1 MTLEARALTK
11 RYATRRMAA
20 VDAFDLTV
28 AGGEI
33 VALVGE
39 SGAGKSTVGR
49 MLAGVTVPSDGGVFL
64 DDRPLPARRA
74 RAEQRLVQLVTQ
86 NPRTALNR
94 RRSVGRALAQ
104 ALRVH
109 GIARGAGAAEASI
122 GPVLDAVALD
132 PGVLDRRPGECS
144 GGQLARAVLARALVL
159 EPRFVVLDEPT
170 SSLDATTTTQV
181 VDLLHRLAATTGV
194 GMVLIT
200 HDLAVARRLA
210 GRVVVMRDGVAF
222 ETGPTSRV
230 LETPEHPYVQELV
243 ESVALTAVGAPPRRL
258 RAAPRD
264 PCPERV
270 SAAAP

>member
-1 MTLEARALTK
+1 MTLEACGLVK
-11 RYATRRMAA
+11 RYDAQRRAA
-20 VDAFDLTV
+20 VDAFDLV
-28 AGGEI
+28 VDDGEI

-49 MLAGVTVPSDGGVFL
+49 MLAGVTAPTAGEVRIDE
-64 DDRPLPARRA
+64 RTLPPRRT
-74 RAEQRLVQLVTQ
+74 RHDQRLVQLVTQ

-109 GIARGAGAAEASI
+109 GLGRGDDAVAARVE
-122 GPVLDAVALD
+122 PVLEAVALD
-132 PGVLDRRPGECS
+132 PSLLDRRPAACS

-181 VDLLHRLAATTGV
+181 IDLLLRLGATTGI

-210 GRVVVMRDGVAF
+210 GRVAVMKDGVVV
-222 ETGPTSRV
+222 ETGPTCRV

-243 ESVALTAVGAPPRRL
+243 ESVALTAAGAPPLRL
-258 RAAPRD
+258 RRSLP
-264 PCPERV
+264 PP
-270 SAAAP
+270 SGAAAR